1 MRNVLSLVINEGE
14 EVSSQILEVILNNLL
29 RQKEV

>member
-29 RQKEV
+29 SQKEV

>member
-14 EVSSQILEVILNNLL
+14 EVSSQIFEVILNNLL